1 MKKMFVILTMAMML
15 SLAVGSTVYAACEG
29 GAANGVQTGAEQCDV
44 PAASRGNACPAT
56 CTDQC
61 VSNNCGGGRVSPAT
75 LGTEYAGQIGLGG
88 KDIRSTIASIIRTA
102 MGLLG
107 IVAVV
112 IILIGGFTWMT
123 AGGNDDKVGEAKKW
137 IFAGIIGLAI
147 ILSAYA
153 LSSFV
158 INNLI
163 SATVNPDVYTG
174 PSLN

>member
-1 MKKMFVILTMAMML
+1 MLKLKNFLAILLVVVT
-15 SLAVGSTVYAACEG
+15 LAGTVPLVANAQLTGSDLGIQY
-29 GAANGVQTGAEQCDV
+29 GAST
-44 PAASRGNACPAT
+44 
-56 CTDQC
+56 
-61 VSNNCGGGRVSPAT
+61 
-75 LGTEYAGQIGLGG
+75 GLGNR
-88 KDIRSTIASIIRTA
+88 DIRATIASIIKTA

-123 AGGNDDKVGEAKKW
+123 AGGNEEKVSEAKKW

-153 LSSFV
+153 LATWV

-163 SATVNPDVYTG
+163 TATSTTG
-174 PSLN
+174 I